1 MMKTGFVLAAATV
14 ITLMTGCNNLS
25 QKTMISEGRPMKIV
39 CLGDSITG
47 QPNLKSYLKWS
58 FVLECMCEARMGEGN
73 VAVLNRGIGGD
84 ASGGALQRLQGDVLD
99 EKPDIVIILLGGN
112 DAGAKKSRAEVKS
125 NLETI
130 VRKCKAIGAKVLL
143 LQYHVIPNPEHPE
156 TAWAHLDDNNDLIA
170 EVAASESV
178 PVLDMAQPMQD
189 AFKSSKVSEL
199 LSYKNG
205 VAVWETKP
213 VLQEHLVSSKDGV
226 HLNPGGEL
234 VFART
239 IFKKLQSLGWL
250 Q

>member
-1 MMKTGFVLAAATV
+1 MKTGFVLVAVTV
-14 ITLMTGCNNLS
+14 MTFMIGCNNLS
-25 QKTMISEGRPMKIV
+25 QKTAMPEKVPRKII

-73 VAVLNRGIGGD
+73 VTVLNRGIGGD
-84 ASGGALQRLQGDVLD
+84 STGGALQRLQKDVVD

-112 DAGAKKSRAEVKS
+112 DAGAKRSRAEVKS

-130 VRKCKAIGAKVLL
+130 VRKCRAAGANVLL

-156 TAWAHLDDNNDLIA
+156 TAWTHLDDNNDLIA
-170 EVAASESV
+170 EVADAERV
-178 PVLDMAQPMQD
+178 PVLDLAQPMQD
-189 AFKSSKVSEL
+189 AFKSSKVNEL
-199 LSYKNG
+199 LSHKNG

-213 VLQEHLVSSKDGV
+213 ILQEHLVSSKDGV

-239 IFKKLQSLGWL
+239 VFWKIQSLGWL